1 MNLKRIKTSAAA
13 GILAASMLLPNM
25 TAFAAVSTFGKD
37 ATDVITK
44 KVTADDGVTFTNE
57 SFTYTFEQREANVQD
72 SGVTANQET
81 VTIPSITIDS
91 ASSGEAYTTDENGN
105 KVYTFTKGGIDLT
118 NIEKAGVYTFTV
130 KETARD
136 TSGDPA
142 GTTWVYDESQYILRV
157 YAKNDGNGGLN
168 YEMTLRKLNEDGT
181 EPADGDKLTT
191 AEFNNTLTK
200 TAAFLRIAKLVDND
214 EFADENTDYTF
225 EVTFDEGKLN
235 TASADG
241 YAYTITDGSHTYDSG
256 TIKSGE
262 TITMKKNQYAEFKT
276 IPAGTTVTV
285 KEINLA
291 SNINTV
297 TVTEYVGQT
306 EVKDAKLTHDE
317 DNNTYVTD
325 SILVDEA
332 GTSITFTNTWKDVTI
347 TGVVTNIAPYVTLV
361 VVATAAIAAYVVLKR
376 RIAR

>member
-25 TAFAAVSTFGKD
+25 TAFAAVSTFGTD

-105 KVYTFTKGGIDLT
+105 KVYTFTKGEINLSD
-118 NIEKAGVYTFTV
+118 IEKAGVYTFTV
-130 KETARD
+130 KETAR
-136 TSGDPA
+136 SAEDPE

-157 YAKNDGNGGLN
+157 YAKNNGQGGLN
-168 YEMTLRKLNEDGT
+168 YEMTLRKLNADGS

-200 TAAFLRIAKLVDND
+200 TVNHLRIYKMTSND
-214 EFADENTDYTF
+214 EFAPADEEYSF
-225 EVTFDEGKLN
+225 VVTLEEGSLN
-235 TASADG
+235 SAPEGG
-241 YAYTITDGSHTYDSG
+241 YYYYITDGMGYKSESIAFKSG
-256 TIKSGE
+256 DTIKL
-262 TITMKKNQYAEFKT
+262 KANQWADFENEV
-276 IPAGTTVTV
+276 PAGALVTV
-285 KEINLA
+285 QEVDLPANVD
-291 SNINTV
+291 TV
-297 TVTEYVGQT
+297 SATTSVGLN
-306 EVKDAKLTHDE
+306 DAVEAPLT
-317 DNNTYVTD
+317 NNKTAELV
-325 SILVDEA
+325 VDEA
-332 GTSITFTNTWKDVTI
+332 GRTITFTNTWKDVTI